1 MDIVITFLK
10 PSKFYINVD
19 VSSKESM
26 TCHEHIWQSG
36 RSEVAAVYGNVQYRS
51 AKKITH
57 PGTWFDQMCE
67 GDRCLSHESNSL
79 M

>member
-1 MDIVITFLK
+1 MDIVIKFLK

-36 RSEVAAVYGNVQYRS
+36 RSEVAAVYGNVHYRS
-51 AKKITH
+51 AKKNYASRVGLATRLLLH
-57 PGTWFDQMCE
+57 K
-67 GDRCLSHESNSL
+67 LS
-79 M
+79 